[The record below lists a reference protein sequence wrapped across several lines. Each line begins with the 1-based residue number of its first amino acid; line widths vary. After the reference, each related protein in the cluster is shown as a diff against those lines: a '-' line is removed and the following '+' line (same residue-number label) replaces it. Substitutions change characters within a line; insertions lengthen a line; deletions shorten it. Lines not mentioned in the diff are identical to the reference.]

1 VFASAP
7 GGTPCLI
14 GPGCLGSGTT
24 KRRGEGIQAG
34 RPSPLSDVNVP
45 ALSHDRLPG
54 DDIVVG
60 HLLEDQA
67 AHLVLYFPFDPS
79 GGWRVNG
86 HISVYTMAYALVTA
100 REDTLKGRLREGAAL
115 VGRAHRCAWSHTTL
129 AGLMGGSDG
138 TELHEHFCN
147 AIFCRRWPVDVL

>member
-1 VFASAP
+1 MIVCPATTSSL
-7 GGTPCLI
+7 GTSLKTKLHTLCCISHLI
-14 GPGCLGSGTT
+14 
-24 KRRGEGIQAG
+24 RQA
-34 RPSPLSDVNVP
+34 V
-45 ALSHDRLPG
+45 
-54 DDIVVG
+54 
-60 HLLEDQA
+60 
-67 AHLVLYFPFDPS
+67 